1 MWGRCVDCVDGTQKE
16 HDNKNSETLSR
27 IIFGG
32 SIPLLIL
39 CISNL
44 QYKQVTFACFKHLYF
59 V

>member
-1 MWGRCVDCVDGTQKE
+1 MWGRYVDCVDGTQKE

-32 SIPLLIL
+32 SIPLLIV

-44 QYKQVTFACFKHLYF
+44 QYKASNLCLL
-59 V
+59 

>member
-1 MWGRCVDCVDGTQKE
+1 MWGRCVDGTQKE

-32 SIPLLIL
+32 STPLLIV

-44 QYKQVTFACFKHLYF
+44 QYKASNLCLL
-59 V
+59 